1 MVHNFDLNMENKT
14 TIEHWPKVQLTS
26 HRLNDDIAFKVF
38 HIVRFNLLPSKSQL
52 PYDSIGL
59 DAIPLALY
67 KMETSFSYKL
77 LKHNNSIMFLNHHL
91 LIYMNSDIN
100 RIPLIH
106 LIKEEGRNKIKQI
119 VLHGAENWKKTIQQR
134 SNKPIWL
141 NRKHSKLANT
151 TKFHP
156 YLIQLKKC

>member
-1 MVHNFDLNMENKT
+1 M
-14 TIEHWPKVQLTS
+14 S
-26 HRLNDDIAFKVF
+26 
-38 HIVRFNLLPSKSQL
+38 
-52 PYDSIGL
+52 YDSIGL

-106 LIKEEGRNKIKQI
+106 LIRELSTWWKQVLVISFSNIIIPIKFPLNHTIYWYIYMNSDINRIPLIHLIREEGRNKIKQI
-119 VLHGAENWKKTIQQR
+119 ALHGAENWKKNIQQR